1 MLMILSL
8 EGRSV
13 YEEYFENAFLD
24 ISTEL
29 FQVSLCKS
37 RRVRFL
43 SGIKMSPLFQLES
56 EKFLA
61 EQSADKY
68 LTKVEDIIT
77 QECERVLSCMD
88 ISTKERI
95 IQVVEQVM
103 ITDHMQTVVEM
114 ENSGLVYMLEHTKV
128 QGKGSFCL

>member
-1 MLMILSL
+1 M
-8 EGRSV
+8 
-13 YEEYFENAFLD
+13 
-24 ISTEL
+24 
-29 FQVSLCKS
+29 
-37 RRVRFL
+37 
-43 SGIKMSPLFQLES
+43 ES

-68 LTKVEDIIT
+68 LAKVEDIIT

-114 ENSGLVYMLEHTKV
+114 ENSGLVYMLEHTKT
-128 QGKGSFCL
+128 QGKGSFCPTLTSIK

>member
-1 MLMILSL
+1 M
-8 EGRSV
+8 
-13 YEEYFENAFLD
+13 
-24 ISTEL
+24 
-29 FQVSLCKS
+29 
-37 RRVRFL
+37 
-43 SGIKMSPLFQLES
+43 ES

-77 QECERVLSCMD
+77 TECERVLSCMD

-114 ENSGLVYMLEHTKV
+114 ENSGLVYMLEHTKT
-128 QGKGSFCL
+128 QGKGGFCPTLTCIK